1 MKRAFLLF
9 ALISLFLNCK
19 EEKKNE
25 IKPKK
30 KGTEKNIQV
39 EEECLQDFEQFFQQF
54 AKDSIFQKEHVKF
67 PFKYYFHE
75 DIMSDNFSTEIIKSN
90 SFYKYIDFTKDQKAM
105 EYEYDRFTVEKIETK
120 DTVIYKRIGYDNGIN
135 IQYKFNL
142 IDGCWYLI
150 SITDTST

>member
-1 MKRAFLLF
+1 MRRAFLLF
-9 ALISLFLNCK
+9 ALTLLLLNCK

-25 IKPKK
+25 IIPQKK
-30 KGTEKNIQV
+30 ELEKNIQI
-39 EEECLQDFEQFFQQF
+39 EEECLQDFEQFFEEF

-75 DIMSDNFSTEIIKSN
+75 DIMSDKFSIEIVKSKI
-90 SFYKYIDFTKDQKAM
+90 FYKFIDFTKDQKAM
-105 EYEYDRFTVEKIETK
+105 ESEYDRFTVEKNETK

-135 IQYKFNL
+135 IEYKFNL
-142 IDGCWYLI
+142 INGCWYLI